1 MSKLAPD
8 SARDARSLYWQG
20 YQISHIAKLTGF
32 NVHTLYSR
40 RRRENWDKTA
50 PLDRVRLTTEA
61 RYNQLMDK
69 AEKSGRDF
77 KEIDLLARQ
86 LVRFDRQ
93 LNNDGGEGRKKLPKN
108 HFTDEQ
114 VAQLRARF
122 YDGIYEHQK
131 RWYKAKSLAV
141 TIRNILK
148 SRQIGATWYFS
159 REALIDA
166 LETGRNQI
174 FLSAS
179 RAQAHQF
186 KRFIIKFA
194 AEAGVELKGD
204 PIMLSNGAE
213 LHFLGTSAATAQ
225 SYTGN
230 LYFDEYFWTSNF
242 INLRSVAAGMAT
254 QKGLTETYFST
265 VSSEEHEAYRF
276 WSGELF
282 NEGRKKADR
291 VTIDITHKN
300 LKNGKICADMQW
312 KQIVTVKDA
321 AALGFDRIDVD
332 DLIAKKSPDEFNNL
346 YMCQP
351 ITNGERPFSYSEL
364 INCGVDGWNAGVWDD
379 WRPYSP
385 RPLGNTPVWIGYD
398 PNGESEGG
406 DSAGLVAIAP
416 PQVEGGKFRVLEAIQ
431 LRGMPF
437 ELQAEEIRKMT
448 QRYNVQFIGIDGT
461 GIGGAV
467 HSLVLKFFPAAMKFV
482 YSISVKS
489 ALVLKAQMVMRRG
502 RFEYDAGLSVI
513 AQSFMTIRKSMT
525 PGGMTTYTSDRSKG
539 ASHGDVAWAIMHA
552 LQNEPIGAETGSTGG
567 GFVQEF

>member
-1 MSKLAPD
+1 MNKITPELL
-8 SARDARSLYWQG
+8 RDAKSLYWQG
-20 YQISHIAKLTGF
+20 YNITHIAKLTGF

-40 RRRENWDKTA
+40 RRRENWDGTA
-50 PLDRVRLTTEA
+50 PLDRARYTTEA
-61 RYNQLMDK
+61 RYNQLI
-69 AEKSGRDF
+69 EKEEKTGRDF
-77 KEIDLLARQ
+77 KEIDLLGRQ

-93 LNNDGGEGRKKLPKN
+93 QSNETSKASKKQQKN
-108 HFTDEQ
+108 HFSDEQ
-114 VAQLRARF
+114 IADLRTRF
-122 YDGIYEHQK
+122 YEGICEHQR
-131 RWYKAKSLAV
+131 RWYQAKALAV

-186 KRFIIKFA
+186 KRFIVKFA
-194 AEAGVELKGD
+194 MEVGVELKGD

-254 QKGLTETYFST
+254 QKGLIETYFST
-265 VSSEEHEAYRF
+265 ASSEEHEAYQF

-291 VTIDITHKN
+291 VTIDVTHKN
-300 LKNGKICADMQW
+300 LKDGKICADRQW
-312 KQIVTVKDA
+312 RQMVTVKDA
-321 AALGFDRIDVD
+321 VNSGFDRIDVD
-332 DLIAKKSPDEFNNL
+332 DLIAKKSPDEFDNL
-346 YMCQP
+346 YMCQF
-351 ITNGERPFSYSEL
+351 ISNGQRPFSYSEL
-364 INCGVDGWNAGVWDD
+364 INCGVDGWNEDVWSD
-379 WRPYSP
+379 WRPYAN

-398 PNGESEGG
+398 PNGEGEGG
-406 DSAGLVAIAP
+406 DSAGLVAVAP

-437 ELQAEEIRKMT
+437 EMQAEEIRKMT
-448 QRYNVQFIGIDGT
+448 LRYNVQFIGIDGT

-467 HSLVLKFFPAAMKFV
+467 HTLVLKFFPTAVKFV
-482 YSISVKS
+482 YSTSVKS
-489 ALVLKAQMVMRRG
+489 ALVLKAQMVIRRG
-502 RFEYDAGLSVI
+502 RFEYDAGLKVV
-513 AQSFMTIRKSMT
+513 AESFMTIRKLVT
-525 PGGMTTYTSDRSKG
+525 PGGQVSYASDRTKG

-552 LQNEPIGAETGSTGG
+552 LQNEPIGAESGGNGGS
-567 GFVQEF
+567 FIQEF